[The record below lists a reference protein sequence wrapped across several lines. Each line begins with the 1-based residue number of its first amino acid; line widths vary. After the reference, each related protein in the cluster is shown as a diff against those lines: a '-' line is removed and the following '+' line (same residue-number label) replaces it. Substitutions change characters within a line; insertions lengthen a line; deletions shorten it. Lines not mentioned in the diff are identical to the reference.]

1 MAKRVVLGMSRLAVV
16 VAVGV
21 LVGAGCGGSSGEK
34 EADNSGSAG
43 DGAGGSGG
51 TTSASAGKAS
61 GGKGSGG
68 VAQAGAP
75 SVSAGSSPG
84 GSGPTTDGTSHSA
97 GEAPDGGTGG
107 SSPPTG
113 GTPSAAG
120 ASLGTGGVT
129 LPEPE
134 VGTVGTSCSEPGAL
148 QCAGTH
154 QRVVVT
160 CNGDGEWEAFESCPV
175 GQYCD
180 TRPGATLGS
189 CQEPV
194 AECVGKEPG
203 ETFCQNEDLY
213 ACGPDTI
220 TAYVAEDCVF
230 CIDGQCADREE
241 CPSGTNWVNC
251 SKDCA
256 DAEYACTLDEGFA
269 TSGQDCPILDA
280 PSAQWEL
287 SLPDF
292 IRTPAAADACQC
304 GDGTRIFTI
313 SYSPARLPPLRLT
326 VRPPWTIKGYG
337 FVEACSTPAGGQCLI
352 ADKPGG
358 YGVVVSTEDASAPP
372 TNMKIE
378 ALSGTGEETCP

>member
-1 MAKRVVLGMSRLAVV
+1 MAKRVGSGTSRLAVV
-16 VAVGV
+16 AALGV
-21 LVGAGCGGSSGEK
+21 VVGAGCGGSSETNK
-34 EADNSGSAG
+34 RDTNGSAG
-43 DGAGGSGG
+43 DGTAGSGRSGSESAGTDASGGTEASGGTRHTGGTAAQSGGSSAGGSR
-51 TTSASAGKAS
+51 TA
-61 GGKGSGG
+61 
-68 VAQAGAP
+68 
-75 SVSAGSSPG
+75 
-84 GSGPTTDGTSHSA
+84 
-97 GEAPDGGTGG
+97 
-107 SSPPTG
+107 TG
-113 GTPSAAG
+113 GTAEAGGRAPQGGEDGSGHSSGGSAPIAG
-120 ASLGTGGVT
+120 ASPGTGGVT
-129 LPEPE
+129 LPEPD
-134 VGTVGTSCSEPGAL
+134 VGTVGTECSEPGAL

-180 TRPGATLGS
+180 TRPGDTLGS
-189 CQEPV
+189 CREP
-194 AECVGKEPG
+194 APECVDREPG

-220 TAYVAEDCVF
+220 TTYVAEDCVF

-251 SKDCA
+251 SEDCV
-256 DAEYACTLDEGFA
+256 DAEYACTAHEEI
-269 TSGQDCPILDA
+269 GQDCPSLEA

-304 GDGTRIFTI
+304 PDGTRIFTI

-337 FVEACSTPAGGQCLI
+337 VIEPCSTPAGEQCFI
-352 ADKPGG
+352 ADEPRA
-358 YGVVVSTEDASAPP
+358 YGVVVSTVDANASP
-372 TNMKIE
+372 TNMTVE
-378 ALSGTGEETCP
+378 PLSGTGEETCP